1 MTNFFVDQLFS
12 GFLLAAFPIA
22 ILAGLISFISPCVLP
37 LVPGYLSFAAGY
49 SQAKGRVFLGS
60 LLFVMGFSVLFIS
73 YGALFGGIGSQIS
86 SHEEI
91 ITRVLGVLTIFLGLI
106 FMGRFPMAP
115 TFSPKISTNGGL
127 IGAPL
132 LGFLFGIGWTPC
144 IGPALA
150 TVQTLAFQESS
161 AARGA
166 ILSFGYCIGLGAP
179 FIASG
184 LYLDKFI
191 FSSTSTSSASG
202 RTRTPAADVWIRPW
216 LSVSGTRCTRCTPP
230 SNFKRAYGVVPGS
243 GVPFDLIAIEISL

>member
-1 MTNFFVDQLFS
+1 MIDFFVDQLLS
-12 GFLLAAFPIA
+12 GFLLVAFPIA
-22 ILAGLISFISPCVLP
+22 ILAGLISFLSPCVLP

-49 SQAKGRVFLGS
+49 SKAKGRVFLGS
-60 LLFVMGFSVLFIS
+60 ILFVLGFSVLFIS
-73 YGALFGGIGSQIS
+73 YGALFGGIGSRIAIND
-86 SHEEI
+86 ET
-91 ITRVLGVLTIFLGLI
+91 ITRVLGVLTIVMGLI
-106 FMGRFPMAP
+106 FMGSFPMMR

-184 LYLDKFI
+184 LYLDK
-191 FSSTSTSSASG
+191 SERLRKYLT
-202 RTRTPAADVWIRPW
+202 
-216 LSVSGTRCTRCTPP
+216 
-230 SNFKRAYGVVPGS
+230 KRG
-243 GVPFDLIAIEISL
+243 DLISKIGGVLLILIGIAQVLGLWTDLMISMRSLISDFAPVI